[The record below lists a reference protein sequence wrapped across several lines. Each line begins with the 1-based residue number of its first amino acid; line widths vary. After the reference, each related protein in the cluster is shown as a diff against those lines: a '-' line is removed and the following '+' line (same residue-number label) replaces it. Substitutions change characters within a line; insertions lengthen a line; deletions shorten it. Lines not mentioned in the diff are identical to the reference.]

1 VTFLEVQECLLKNL
15 RSQIQNGHLTERGV
29 ARLTG
34 VSQPHI
40 HNVLKGMR
48 SLTPKIADEMLNIF
62 HLSVLDLISPRELQ
76 AMVVVQQQPFLLVEL
91 PVMRQLISSNT
102 LWNKDF
108 WPRER
113 LSLPV
118 PLRYGGSVQV
128 AAARIQPDFR
138 MRSVLGECDL
148 TVADISEQTD
158 SMAPDGL
165 YVVRTQ
171 GGTAIRY
178 LRRGATHLYLATAD
192 ALDSPFEWERAP
204 IADLASIVHARLLW
218 IGREKNQRLPVH
230 QRGRVLAT
238 TS

>member
-1 VTFLEVQECLLKNL
+1 VTFLEVQDCLLKNL

-48 SLTPKIADEMLNIF
+48 SLSPKIADEMLSIF
-62 HLSVLDLISPRELQ
+62 HLSVLDLISPTELH
-76 AMVVVQQQPFLLVEL
+76 PFLLVEL
-91 PVMRQLISSNT
+91 PVMRQLISPNT

-118 PLRYGGSVQV
+118 PLRYGGSVHV

-148 TVADISEQTD
+148 TVADISEQTA
-158 SMAPDGL
+158 SITPAGL

-204 IADLASIVHARLLW
+204 IADLPSIVHARLLW